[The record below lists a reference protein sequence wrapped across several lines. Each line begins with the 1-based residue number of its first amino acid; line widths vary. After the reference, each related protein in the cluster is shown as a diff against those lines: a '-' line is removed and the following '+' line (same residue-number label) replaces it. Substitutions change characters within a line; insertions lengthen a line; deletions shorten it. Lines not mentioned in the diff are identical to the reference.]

1 MVGVGGRGAEEK
13 GQGFLVM
20 LTYANSIWTE
30 AMKSLRRNL
39 IRTVLTI
46 LGLVVGIAA
55 FICVVG
61 VGKAGSAKVE
71 EQLTKLGDNMIWIE
85 AGSRATN
92 GVRFGTRETNSL
104 KVEDATAIFA
114 EVPGLKRMSPNVD
127 GRVQVVYG
135 TLNWNT
141 TYRGVAPEYFDIRK
155 WEIQSGTIFTH
166 EDVEKDVPVCILGQT
181 VVENLFPNENPV
193 GKSIRVQAMPCRVI
207 GVFQPKGASASST
220 DQDDFVAMPYTTAMK
235 RISGT
240 YWLDDIFFSTTSRAA
255 IPTAT
260 KQAVGLLRERHHL
273 HPDEPDDF
281 NIRSPEDVIRAQ
293 LQASQLFTWL
303 LGTTASLALLVGGI
317 GIMNI
322 MLVSVTERTREI
334 GIRLAIGAT
343 EGDIQFQFLSEAVAI
358 SILGGALGVLAGIG
372 ASSLFETTLQ
382 WEIKLTPQLLLFS
395 GLFAAGIGI
404 FFGYYPS
411 RKASQLDPMAALR
424 YE

>member
-1 MVGVGGRGAEEK
+1 
-13 GQGFLVM
+13 M
-20 LTYANSIWTE
+20 LSYAHSILSE
-30 AMKSLRRNL
+30 AGKSLRRNL
-39 IRTVLTI
+39 VRTVLTI

-61 VGKAGSAKVE
+61 VGRAGSAKVE
-71 EQLTKLGDNMIWIE
+71 EQLQKLGDNMIWIE

-92 GVRFGTRETNSL
+92 GVRFGTRETDSL

-127 GRVQVVYG
+127 GRAQVIYG
-135 TLNWNT
+135 SQNWNT
-141 TYRGVAPEYFDIRK
+141 TYRGVAPEYFDIRR
-155 WEIQSGTIFTH
+155 WELQSGTIFTH
-166 EDVEKDVPVCILGQT
+166 DDVDRDVPVCLLGQT

-193 GKSIRVQAMPCRVI
+193 GKSIRVQAMPCRVT
-207 GVFQPKGASASST
+207 GVFQPKGASASGQ

-235 RISGT
+235 RIGGT
-240 YWLDDIFFSTTSRAA
+240 NWLDDIFFSATSRSA
-255 IPTAT
+255 IPIAT
-260 KQAVGLLRERHHL
+260 SQAVGILRERHHL

-293 LQASQLFTWL
+293 LQASELFTWL

-343 EGDIQFQFLSEAVAI
+343 ETDIQFQFLSEAVAI
-358 SILGGALGVLAGIG
+358 SVLGGFLGVIAGVG
-372 ASSLFETTLQ
+372 ASSLFQTSLQ
-382 WEIKLTPQLLLFS
+382 WEIRLTAHLLLFS

-411 RKASQLDPMAALR
+411 RKASQLNPVEALR

>member
-1 MVGVGGRGAEEK
+1 
-13 GQGFLVM
+13 M
-20 LTYANSIWTE
+20 LTYAHSVWSE

-71 EQLTKLGDNMIWIE
+71 EQLEKLGDNMIWIE

-104 KVEDATAIFA
+104 KVEDANAILA

-127 GRVQVVYG
+127 GRVQVIYG
-135 TLNWNT
+135 TQNWNT

-166 EDVEKDVPVCILGQT
+166 DDVDKDVPVCLLGQT

-193 GKSIRVQAMPCRVI
+193 GKSIRVNAMPCRVI
-207 GVFQPKGASASST
+207 GTFQPKGASASGW
-220 DQDDFVAMPYTTAMK
+220 DQDDFVAIPYTTAMK
-235 RISGT
+235 RIAGT
-240 YWLDDIFFSTTSRAA
+240 NWLDDIFFSATSRAD
-255 IPTAT
+255 IPIAT

-293 LQASQLFTWL
+293 LQASHLFTWL

-322 MLVSVTERTREI
+322 MLVSVTERTLEI

-343 EGDIQFQFLSEAVAI
+343 EADIQFQFLSEAVAI
-358 SILGGALGVLAGIG
+358 SLLGGVLGVIAGLA
-372 ASSLFETTLQ
+372 ASSLFQTTLQ
-382 WEIKLTPQLLLFS
+382 WEIELTPQLLVFS
-395 GLFAAGIGI
+395 GIFAAGVGI

-411 RKASQLDPMAALR
+411 RKASQLDPIEALR

>member
-1 MVGVGGRGAEEK
+1 
-13 GQGFLVM
+13 M
-20 LTYANSIWTE
+20 LTYAHSILSE
-30 AMKSLRRNL
+30 AGKSLRRNL

-61 VGKAGSAKVE
+61 VGRAGSAKVE
-71 EQLTKLGDNMIWIE
+71 EQLQKLGDNMIWIE

-92 GVRFGTRETNSL
+92 GVRFGTRETDSL

-127 GRVQVVYG
+127 GRVQVIYG
-135 TLNWNT
+135 SQNWNT
-141 TYRGVAPEYFDIRK
+141 TYRGVAPEYFDIRR
-155 WEIQSGTIFTH
+155 WELQSGTIFTH
-166 EDVEKDVPVCILGQT
+166 DDVDRDVPVCLLGQT

-207 GVFQPKGASASST
+207 GVFQPKGASASGW

-235 RISGT
+235 RIGGT
-240 YWLDDIFFSTTSRAA
+240 NWLDDIFFSAASRSA
-255 IPTAT
+255 IPIAT
-260 KQAVGLLRERHHL
+260 SQAVGILRERHHL

-293 LQASQLFTWL
+293 LQARELFTWL

-343 EGDIQFQFLSEAVAI
+343 ETDIQFQFLSEAVAI
-358 SILGGALGVLAGIG
+358 SVLGGFLGVIAGVG
-372 ASSLFETTLQ
+372 ASSLFQTSLQ
-382 WEIKLTPQLLLFS
+382 WEIRLTPHLLLFS

-411 RKASQLDPMAALR
+411 RKASQLNPVEALR

>member
-1 MVGVGGRGAEEK
+1 
-13 GQGFLVM
+13 M
-20 LTYANSIWTE
+20 LIYVNSIWSE

-39 IRTVLTI
+39 IRTFLTV

-71 EQLTKLGDNMIWIE
+71 HELQKLGDNMIWIE

-92 GVRFGTRETNSL
+92 GVRFGTRETKSL
-104 KVEDATAIFA
+104 NLEDARAIFA
-114 EVPGLKRMSPNVD
+114 EIPGLKRMSPNVD
-127 GRVQVVYG
+127 GRVQVIYG
-135 TLNWNT
+135 TQNWNT
-141 TYRGVAPEYFDIRK
+141 TYRGVAPEYFDIRR
-155 WEIQSGTIFTH
+155 WEIQTGTIFTH
-166 EDVEKDVPVCILGQT
+166 DDVDRNVPVCLLGQT
-181 VVENLFPNENPV
+181 IVENLFPNEDPV

-207 GVFQPKGASASST
+207 GVFQPKGASASGS

-235 RISGT
+235 RIGGT
-240 YWLDDIFFSTTSRAA
+240 SWLDDIFFSAASRTA
-255 IPTAT
+255 IPSAT
-260 KQAVGLLRERHHL
+260 RQAVALLRERHHL

-281 NIRSPEDVIRAQ
+281 NIRSPEDVIRMQ
-293 LQASQLFTWL
+293 LQSSQIFTWL
-303 LGTTASLALLVGGI
+303 LGTIASLALLVGGI

-334 GIRLAIGAT
+334 GVRLALGAT
-343 EGDIQFQFLSEAVAI
+343 EEHIQFQFLAEAVAI
-358 SILGGALGVLAGIG
+358 SFLGGLLGVIAGIG
-372 ASSLFETTLQ
+372 ASSLFQSTLQ
-382 WEIKLTPQLLLFS
+382 WDIQLTPRLLVFS

-411 RKASQLDPMAALR
+411 RKASQLNPIEALR

>member
-1 MVGVGGRGAEEK
+1 
-13 GQGFLVM
+13 M
-20 LTYANSIWTE
+20 LIYAHSIWNE

-71 EQLTKLGDNMIWIE
+71 EQLQKLGDNMIWIE

-104 KVEDATAIFA
+104 KVDDANAIFA

-127 GRVQVVYG
+127 GRVQVIYG
-135 TLNWNT
+135 TQNWNT

-166 EDVEKDVPVCILGQT
+166 DDVEKDVPVCLLGQT

-207 GVFQPKGASASST
+207 GVFQPKGASASGY

-240 YWLDDIFFSTTSRAA
+240 NWLDDIFFSATSRAA
-255 IPTAT
+255 IPIAT
-260 KQAVGLLRERHHL
+260 SQAVSLLRERHRL
-273 HPDEPDDF
+273 HPDEPEDF

-293 LQASQLFTWL
+293 LQASELFTWL

-343 EGDIQFQFLSEAVAI
+343 ETDIQFQFLSEAVAI
-358 SILGGALGVLAGIG
+358 SLLGGILGVIAGIA
-372 ASSLFETTLQ
+372 ASSMMQASLQ

-411 RKASQLDPMAALR
+411 RKASQLDPIEALR

>member
-1 MVGVGGRGAEEK
+1 
-13 GQGFLVM
+13 M
-20 LTYANSIWTE
+20 LTFVHSIWSE

-71 EQLTKLGDNMIWIE
+71 EQLLKLGDNMIWIE

-104 KVEDATAIFA
+104 KVEDANAIFA

-127 GRVQVVYG
+127 GRVQVIYG
-135 TLNWNT
+135 TQNWNT

-155 WEIQSGTIFTH
+155 WEIQSGTAFTH
-166 EDVEKDVPVCILGQT
+166 DDVDRDVPVCLLGQT

-193 GKSIRVQAMPCRVI
+193 GKSVRVQAMPCRVI
-207 GVFQPKGASASST
+207 GVFQPKGASASGW

-240 YWLDDIFFSTTSRAA
+240 NWLDDIFFSATSRSA
-255 IPTAT
+255 IPIAT
-260 KQAVGLLRERHHL
+260 GQAVGLLRERHHL
-273 HPDEPDDF
+273 HPGEPDDF

-343 EGDIQFQFLSEAVAI
+343 EADIQFQFLSEAVAI
-358 SILGGALGVLAGIG
+358 SLLGGILGVVAGLA
-372 ASSLFETTLQ
+372 ASSLFQTTLQ
-382 WEIKLTPQLLLFS
+382 WEIKLTPQLLVFS
-395 GLFAAGIGI
+395 GVFAASIGI

-411 RKASQLDPMAALR
+411 RKASRLDPIEALR

>member
-1 MVGVGGRGAEEK
+1 
-13 GQGFLVM
+13 M
-20 LTYANSIWTE
+20 LTYLHSILSE
-30 AMKSLRRNL
+30 AAKSLRRNL

-71 EQLTKLGDNMIWIE
+71 EQLKTLGDNMIWIE

-104 KVEDATAIFA
+104 KVEDANAIFA

-135 TLNWNT
+135 TENWNA
-141 TYRGVAPEYFDIRK
+141 TYRGVAAEYFDIRR
-155 WEIQSGTIFTH
+155 WEIQSGTIFSH
-166 EDVEKDVPVCILGQT
+166 DDVERDVPVCILGQT
-181 VVENLFPNENPV
+181 VVDNLFPNENPV

-207 GVFQPKGASASST
+207 GTFQPKGASASGY
-220 DQDDFVAMPYTTAMK
+220 DQDDFIAMPYTTAMK
-235 RISGT
+235 RIAGT
-240 YWLDDIFFSTTSRAA
+240 NWLDDIFFSATSRDA
-255 IPTAT
+255 IPIAT
-260 KQAVGLLRERHHL
+260 RQAVGLLRERHRL
-273 HPDEPDDF
+273 HAEEPDDF

-293 LQASQLFTWL
+293 LAASQLFTWL

-343 EGDIQFQFLSEAVAI
+343 EADIQLQFLSEAIAI
-358 SILGGALGVLAGIG
+358 SLFGGLLGVVAGLA
-372 ASSLFETTLQ
+372 ASSLFQATLH
-382 WEIKLTPQLLLFS
+382 WEIKLSSELLFFS
-395 GLFAAGIGI
+395 GLFAAAIGI

-411 RKASQLDPMAALR
+411 RKASQLDPITALR

>member
-1 MVGVGGRGAEEK
+1 
-13 GQGFLVM
+13 M
-20 LTYANSIWTE
+20 LIYAYSIWSE
-30 AMKSLRRNL
+30 AMKSLRRSR

-46 LGLVVGIAA
+46 LSLVVGIAA

-71 EQLTKLGDNMIWIE
+71 EQLQKLGDNMIWIE

-104 KVEDATAIFA
+104 TVADAQAIFA
-114 EVPGLKRMSPNVD
+114 EIPGFKRMSPNVD
-127 GRVQVVYG
+127 GRVQLVYG
-135 TLNWNT
+135 TQNWNT

-155 WEIQSGTIFTH
+155 WEIQAGTIFSH
-166 EDVEKDVPVCILGQT
+166 DDVDRDVPVCILGQT
-181 VVENLFPNENPV
+181 VVQSLFPNEDPV

-207 GVFQPKGASASST
+207 GTFRPKGASASGS

-240 YWLDDIFFSTTSRAA
+240 SWLDDIFFSATSRAA
-255 IPTAT
+255 IPIAT
-260 KQAVGLLRERHHL
+260 KQAVGLLRERHQL
-273 HPDEPDDF
+273 HPDEPEDF

-293 LQASQLFTWL
+293 LQASELFTLL
-303 LGTTASLALLVGGI
+303 LGITASLALLVGGI

-334 GIRLAIGAT
+334 GIRLAVGAT
-343 EGDIQFQFLSEAVAI
+343 EADIQFQFLSEAIAI
-358 SILGGALGVLAGIG
+358 SLLGGFLGVLAGIG
-372 ASSLFETTLQ
+372 TSALMQDLLQ
-382 WEIKLTPQLLLFS
+382 WEIKLTPQLLILS

-411 RKASQLDPMAALR
+411 RKASELNPIDALR

>member
-1 MVGVGGRGAEEK
+1 
-13 GQGFLVM
+13 M
-20 LTYANSIWTE
+20 LIYVHSIWSE

-39 IRTVLTI
+39 IRTVLTV

-61 VGKAGSAKVE
+61 VGKAASAKVE
-71 EQLTKLGDNMIWIE
+71 HELQKLGDNMIWIE

-92 GVRFGTRETNSL
+92 GVRYGTRETKSL
-104 KVEDATAIFA
+104 TVEDSRAIFA
-114 EVPGLKRMSPNVD
+114 EIPGLKRMSPNVD

-135 TLNWNT
+135 TQNWNT
-141 TYRGVAPEYFDIRK
+141 TYRGVAPEYFDIRR
-155 WEIQSGTIFTH
+155 WEIQTGSIFTH
-166 EDVEKDVPVCILGQT
+166 EDVDRDIPVCLLGQT
-181 VVENLFPNENPV
+181 VVENLFPSEDPV

-207 GVFQPKGASASST
+207 GVFQPKGASASGW

-235 RISGT
+235 RIGGT
-240 YWLDDIFFSTTSRAA
+240 SWLDDIFFSATSRTA
-255 IPTAT
+255 IPIAT
-260 KQAVGLLRERHHL
+260 RQAVALLRERHHL

-293 LQASQLFTWL
+293 LQSSEIFTFL
-303 LGTTASLALLVGGI
+303 LGTIASLALLVGGI

-334 GIRLAIGAT
+334 GVRLAIGAT
-343 EGDIQFQFLSEAVAI
+343 EADIQFQFLAEAVAI
-358 SILGGALGVLAGIG
+358 SFLGGLLGVLAGVG
-372 ASSLFETTLQ
+372 ASSLFQTTLQ
-382 WEIKLTPQLLLFS
+382 WEIQLTPELLISS
-395 GLFAAGIGI
+395 GLFAAGIGV

-411 RKASQLDPMAALR
+411 RKASQLNPIEALR